1 MCLSALLKTQQIM
14 FNQMTDCW
22 KLPEEIIYLSVA
34 PDARNQRTNT
44 LLLFHKTDFDL
55 QTFEGMSYLKR
66 ICARI
71 QFLQV

>member
-1 MCLSALLKTQQIM
+1 
-14 FNQMTDCW
+14 MTEGW

-34 PDARNQRTNT
+34 PDARNQRTGTNT
-44 LLLFHKTDFDL
+44 LFLFHKTYFDL
-55 QTFEGMSYLKR
+55 QTFERMSYLKR